1 MSTRQM
7 RRRLAKVQEKVSPEH
22 DGTYTLEEL
31 CRLWWKQDKAGF
43 INYVNGEGRTFRVF
57 MDTFERE
64 DAERAARR

>member
-31 CRLWWKQDKAGF
+31 CRLLWQQDKQKYREMA
-43 INYVNGEGRTFRVF
+43 NGPDGYMYRFFVAQ
-57 MDTFERE
+57 FERE
-64 DAERAARR
+64 EELG